1 MQYIRH
7 GRFICN
13 GCRAQFPTVEAW
25 DAHATAAEKAGDY
38 SHGGYTDD
46 SYTEKVDNGH
56 YEQVQTGTQRVQ
68 TGTRKVL
75 DHYACSTCGATK

>member
-1 MQYIRH
+1 M
-7 GRFICN
+7 
-13 GCRAQFPTVEAW
+13 T
-25 DAHATAAEKAGDY
+25 AHFLSSYE
-38 SHGGYTDD
+38 SGGKCGTYVDD

-75 DHYACSTCGATK
+75 DHYQCSTCGATK